1 MSFKEICNIQGS
13 GGAFFLGNRVDCQII
28 FREQG
33 NTWLDVWD
41 QGNTNLLSIIII
53 KKSSA
58 INKRWNKQTNVG
70 NNGIQ
75 SWGSREWHKSF
86 WDQANLSLK
95 RIMEQVVLLLGNKG

>member
-1 MSFKEICNIQGS
+1 MGGKQKTEKSTTAENNLLLKKKQRLHNTLPNAFQNI
-13 GGAFFLGNRVDCQII
+13 II
-28 FREQG
+28 FF
-33 NTWLDVWD
+33 
-41 QGNTNLLSIIII
+41 IIII
-53 KKSSA
+53 SSTM
-58 INKRWNKQTNVG
+58 NKRWNKQTNVG